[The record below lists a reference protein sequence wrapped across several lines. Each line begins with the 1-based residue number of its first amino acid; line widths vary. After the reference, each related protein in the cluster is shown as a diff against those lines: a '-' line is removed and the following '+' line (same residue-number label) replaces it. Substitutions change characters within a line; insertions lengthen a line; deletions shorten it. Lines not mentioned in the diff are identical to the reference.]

1 MGSNSYTYILD
12 RVFFKR
18 ATCFYLF
25 HLWLLWVFVSMQG
38 LSLVENGGSSFAGV
52 HGFLIA
58 WLLFLWSTWAQK
70 LLAPGLYSKGPRVV
84 VPGLGCSAACGI
96 FLEIEVKV
104 KVAQSL
110 RL

>member
-1 MGSNSYTYILD
+1 MAALGLCCHA
-12 RVFFKR
+12 R
-18 ATCFYLF
+18 AF
-25 HLWLLWVFVSMQG
+25 
-38 LSLVENGGSSFAGV
+38 SSCGE
-52 HGFLIA
+52 
-58 WLLFLWSTWAQK
+58 WRLLFSWGAWVSHCLASLFVEHVGSK
-70 LLAPGLYSKGPRVV
+70 LLAPGLYSKGTRVV